1 MVQEIQD
8 LKVNVRNALSEV
20 RRIIYDLRPMAL
32 DDLGITPTLK
42 KYLSTVMEYNPGVDI
57 QFISYNN
64 ERRISSDYEVAIFRL
79 VQESVNNA
87 IKHGKSSI
95 IHVKIEWLRDEIN
108 VVVKDNG
115 KGFDT
120 ENVREGSFGLIG
132 MKERIDLLKGTINIS
147 SVVGKGTTVLM
158 KIPLPLEDDE
168 TI

>member
-1 MVQEIQD
+1 M
-8 LKVNVRNALSEV
+8 
-20 RRIIYDLRPMAL
+20 
-32 DDLGITPTLK
+32 
-42 KYLSTVMEYNPGVDI
+42 
-57 QFISYNN
+57 
-64 ERRISSDYEVAIFRL
+64 
-79 VQESVNNA
+79 
-87 IKHGKSSI
+87 
-95 IHVKIEWLRDEIN
+95 
-108 VVVKDNG
+108 KDNG